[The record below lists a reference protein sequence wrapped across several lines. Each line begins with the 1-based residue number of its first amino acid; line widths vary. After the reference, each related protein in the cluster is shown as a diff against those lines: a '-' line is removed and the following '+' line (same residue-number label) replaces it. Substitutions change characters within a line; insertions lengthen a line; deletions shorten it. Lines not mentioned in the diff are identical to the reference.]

1 MIKPVIISFCFLLA
15 AGFLRAQTA
24 YYYPPNSTDE
34 WVQTSP
40 ALLGWDADYLDTLYQ
55 FLEEN
60 NTKGF
65 IILHKG
71 QMVAEKYFGSFTKD
85 SVWYWASAGKSL
97 TAFLIGIAQQESYLS
112 INDSTV
118 DYLGEGW
125 TSCSAVEEAKITIR
139 HQLTMTTGLNTT
151 AVNLD
156 CTLPECL
163 KCSYA
168 PGERWFYHNA
178 PYTLLEKVIENA
190 TGQSVNA
197 WTNAK
202 LRNTIG
208 LQGFWLKLDY
218 NNVRF
223 GTTRDMA
230 RFGLLALSR
239 GKWNGNDILK
249 DTAYFNQMISSSQ
262 NLNPAYGY
270 LWWLNGKENYIPPG
284 FAASFSGSLIPS
296 APADMFA
303 ALGKNDQKIYVVPS
317 LDLVVVR
324 CGNAA
329 DDVLFA
335 LSTFDDD
342 LWKHLQKFINPVVAL
357 ENQTAFSTLRIFPNP
372 VNNMLH
378 WHNKNGNMAHFSI
391 YNIAGKRLMQGN
403 TKGSINCSGL
413 ATGVYLLQLSSDETH
428 RQLFIKH

>member
-1 MIKPVIISFCFLLA
+1 MLKAFILSFSFLLA
-15 AGFLRAQTA
+15 GGFLGAQTA

-40 ALLGWDADYLDTLYQ
+40 AALGWNSGYLDTLYQ
-55 FLEEN
+55 FLEAQN
-60 NTKGF
+60 SKGF
-65 IILHKG
+65 IILHEG
-71 QMVAEKYFGSFTKD
+71 RIVAERYFGTFTKD
-85 SVWYWASAGKSL
+85 SLWYWASAGKSL
-97 TAFLIGIAQQESYLS
+97 TAFLIGLAQQEGYLS
-112 INDSTV
+112 IDEPAKK
-118 DYLGEGW
+118 YLGEGW
-125 TSCSAVEEAKITIR
+125 TSCSAEEEARITIR

-151 AVNLD
+151 GVNLD
-156 CTLPECL
+156 CTLAGCL
-163 KCSYA
+163 MCTHS

-197 WTNAK
+197 WTHAK

-208 LQGFWLKLDY
+208 LQGFWVNIDY

-239 GKWNGNDILK
+239 GRWNGNEILR
-249 DTAYFNQMISSSQ
+249 DTAYFRQMTSSSQ

-284 FAASFSGSLIPS
+284 FAASLSGPLIPS

-324 CGNAA
+324 CGDAA
-329 DDVLFA
+329 DDVFFA
-335 LSTFDDD
+335 HSTFDDD
-342 LWKHLQKFINPVVAL
+342 LWEHLQKLINLNVDVDNEKNPLSV
-357 ENQTAFSTLRIFPNP
+357 RIFPNP
-372 VNNMLH
+372 VQDYMQWNNL
-378 WHNKNGNMAHFSI
+378 NGAMAQFSI
-391 YNIAGKRLMQGN
+391 YNLAGKCIMQG
-403 TKGSINCSGL
+403 TTDGSINCSGL
-413 ATGVYLLQLSSDETH
+413 SRGMYILQLSSAETH